1 MNFELNEQQLS
12 IQKMA
17 REFTEKKVAPKVL
30 ERDETRVYDVELYQE
45 LSRMGFIGLPYA
57 KEYGGQG
64 LGYLEYAIAIEEIS
78 KVDPSLSV
86 SFSVATSL
94 YGGSLYFSEATDEQL
109 KRFMPPVIR
118 DGHLG
123 SFGLTEPTAGSD
135 VSGMLTFAERKGDEY
150 IINGSKCFI
159 TNGPLSD
166 YFCVYA
172 LTDHELGP
180 KSMATFVV
188 EKNTPG
194 FSIGARHN
202 TMGIRS
208 AMVSELHFNDVHVPV
223 ANMVTPPGKGF
234 AAAMKTLD
242 GGRIGIASQALGI
255 AEGAFEIARK
265 YLMQREQ
272 FKKPLYKNQHLAFR
286 MVDLANEIEM
296 AKYMVYKAA
305 CDKDDHKPFSASA
318 AKAKLIA
325 AETAMH
331 VTTDA
336 VQMLGGNGFMKEYHV
351 ERLMR
356 DAKITQIYEGTSE
369 IQSRKSCCPRSCL
382 CDPTVLPQLAFDS
395 AASPLGWRLL
405 LWGDAADC
413 CGNDR
418 EGSPSLHEWGP
429 FPFPDGSE
437 KTDPSS
443 MFGYLRS
450 SL

>member
-356 DAKITQIYEGTSE
+356 DAGCQDHPDLRGYQRDPENRAVQEAVCVI
-369 IQSRKSCCPRSCL
+369 PRSFPNLHSILPPALWAGGFFCGEMQ
-382 CDPTVLPQLAFDS
+382 PTVVGMTGKGPPRCTS
-395 AASPLGWRLL
+395 
-405 LWGDAADC
+405 GDP
-413 CGNDR
+413 
-418 EGSPSLHEWGP
+418 SPSR
-429 FPFPDGSE
+429 
-437 KTDPSS
+437 
-443 MFGYLRS
+443 MVLRKPIRHPCS
-450 SL
+450 VI